1 MRPPTD
7 DKTATMADSSE
18 PVQRPRLNL
27 KPRDPEAAKRLEL
40 ERANSAKAVS
50 TARQRGAARERLL
63 LLLCVRCWCWC
74 RDTRSLSAFVAA
86 RVGHPPLRQP
96 PKLPNGDLDVDL
108 QLAAVTGADGLSR
121 AAACTREYGGARGG
135 RSGDARTLGQCA
147 PRRHTH
153 RAAACAVCIAGRSRT
168 DQLHLRRLAASLH

>member
-1 MRPPTD
+1 MSGSETVRPPTD

-63 LLLCVRCWCWC
+63 LLLCVRCCWC

-86 RVGHPPLRQP
+86 RVAHLLLSQP

-108 QLAAVTGADGLSR
+108 QLAAVTEADGLSR
-121 AAACTREYGGARGG
+121 AAACTRKNGGARGG
-135 RSGDARTLGQCA
+135 RSGDARALGQRA
-147 PRRHTH
+147 PRRQTH
-153 RAAACAVCIAGRSRT
+153 RATCSIRRVC
-168 DQLHLRRLAASLH
+168 